1 MSAERGATWID
12 DDGVVWLCAVRRRE
26 DGFDAAAFEWHA
38 QLHASDQLLPTD
50 DDHLRDLS
58 RAAS

>member
-1 MSAERGATWID
+1 
-12 DDGVVWLCAVRRRE
+12 VVWLCAVRHRE
-26 DGFDAAAFEWHA
+26 DGFGDDDAFEWFA